1 MKAKKTA
8 VLREKFRK
16 ENRLYGQII
25 FSLYTHAWEGE
36 HHKQNL
42 FSLLNFPHVA
52 NFVLSM
58 FVEHPEN
65 EILKNLREDN
75 LMGCPPNF
83 KEDAD
88 VKDADG
94 EVAAKTK
101 AKVSIANL
109 FLFSLLNFPRV
120 VKAAASIVKA
130 EDDSE
135 DDTKTKQKK
144 TKKTKRDAK
153 SQPTPTPTPAAK
165 NAKLTLNRRLSKRN
179 KGTGK
184 GGSSTGGSS
193 TRGSSTGGSR
203 SGQ

>member
-1 MKAKKTA
+1 M
-8 VLREKFRK
+8 
-16 ENRLYGQII
+16 YGQII

-120 VKAAASIVKA
+120 VKAASIVKA

-135 DDTKTKQKK
+135 DDPNSKQKK

-153 SQPTPTPTPAAK
+153 SQPPPTPTPAAK
-165 NAKLTLNRRLSKRN
+165 NSKLTLTRRCSKRN
-179 KGTGK
+179 KETGK

-193 TRGSSTGGSR
+193 TRGSSTRGSSTRGSSKGGSR
-203 SGQ
+203 SEE